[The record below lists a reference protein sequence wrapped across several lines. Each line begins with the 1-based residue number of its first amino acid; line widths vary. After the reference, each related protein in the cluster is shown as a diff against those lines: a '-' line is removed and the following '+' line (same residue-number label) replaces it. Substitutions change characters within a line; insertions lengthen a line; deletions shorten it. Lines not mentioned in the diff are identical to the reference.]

1 MIKQKLL
8 VFCASVIALT
18 AVTTIH
24 PVMAQSAAPTPA
36 GVADILKQLDLT
48 PDQQKRVDEIQ
59 AAAAVKIKAVLTP
72 EQLTQLKA
80 LAEAGKGDADAFN
93 NLNLTDDQKSKLNN
107 IKMSLGFELFPILTP
122 EQQQK
127 LMNAVTPQPK
137 S

>member
-8 VFCASVIALT
+8 VLCASAIALT
-18 AVTTIH
+18 AVPTLP
-24 PVMAQSAAPTPA
+24 PVMAQTAAASPT
-36 GVADILKQLDLT
+36 GVTEILKQLNLT

-59 AAAAVKIKAVLTP
+59 AAAAVKIKEVLTP

-80 LAEAGKGDADAFN
+80 LAEAGKGDADSFK
-93 NLNLTDDQKSKLNN
+93 NLNLTEDQKVKLNN
-107 IKMSLGFELFPILTP
+107 IKMSLGLELFPILTP

-127 LMNAVTPQPK
+127 LMNAVMPQPK

>member
-1 MIKQKLL
+1 MIRQKLL

-18 AVTTIH
+18 AVPVIH
-24 PVMAQSAAPTPA
+24 PVMAQPAAPTPT
-36 GVADILKQLDLT
+36 GVADILKQLNLT

-72 EQLTQLKA
+72 DQLTQLKT
-80 LAEAGKGDADAFN
+80 LAEAGKGDVDSFKD
-93 NLNLTDDQKSKLNN
+93 LNLTNDQKVKLNN
-107 IKMSLGFELFPILTP
+107 IKMSLGLELFPILTP

-127 LMNAVTPQPK
+127 LMNAVMPQPK